1 MSGCEQ
7 ILTYQPEYTIY
18 QPRSASTFEDR
29 EKTYM
34 PIVRVKF

>member
-7 ILTYQPEYTIY
+7 ILTYQLEYTIY
-18 QPRSASTFEDR
+18 QPRSASTFEDSV
-29 EKTYM
+29 KTYM